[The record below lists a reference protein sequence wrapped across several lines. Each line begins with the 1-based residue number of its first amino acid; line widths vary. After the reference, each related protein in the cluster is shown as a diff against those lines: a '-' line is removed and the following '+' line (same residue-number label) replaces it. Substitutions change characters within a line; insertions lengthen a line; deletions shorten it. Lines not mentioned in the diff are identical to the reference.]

1 MSWANAYSWQY
12 RSEGIAMA
20 LHDFQSSRSWEGA
33 ASEGVFS
40 GLVLSFLRSS
50 GEKLSSLAL
59 LFVAV
64 LVMMATPGLSQAA
77 GFALIQQGTAAMAQ
91 GNAFVA
97 EANDPSAIFY
107 NPAGL
112 NQLKRP
118 EIYINTTYNVPD
130 REFHGP
136 NGEFAQTNHRL
147 FRTPSIYLVY
157 PFHDRIA
164 AGIGFFVPFGLG
176 SMWHPEW
183 AGRYITTFSKL
194 KTYNINPALSV
205 KILNNLS
212 VAMGPNFLWSSVDLR
227 RKLPM
232 VVPTPVGP
240 VQLPDGEAKLD
251 GHAKGF
257 GFNLGV
263 LYEPLTGVK
272 LGVSYRSAISVNYHG
287 ELDLT
292 LPAPLPGQPKIP
304 GTAKLT
310 FPPSVTSGLSIS
322 RFRPLTLNF
331 DVT

>member
-164 AGIGFFVPFGLG
+164 AGIGFEAAEFTAKWGRSSGYGL
-176 SMWHPEW
+176 
-183 AGRYITTFSKL
+183 FS
-194 KTYNINPALSV
+194 IRER
-205 KILNNLS
+205 LNHLGGFLE
-212 VAMGPNFLWSSVDLR
+212 VAS
-227 RKLPM
+227 K
-232 VVPTPVGP
+232 
-240 VQLPDGEAKLD
+240 
-251 GHAKGF
+251 
-257 GFNLGV
+257 
-263 LYEPLTGVK
+263 
-272 LGVSYRSAISVNYHG
+272 
-287 ELDLT
+287 
-292 LPAPLPGQPKIP
+292 PGQ
-304 GTAKLT
+304 GTSATIMVPLEQ
-310 FPPSVTSGLSIS
+310 SSMLS
-322 RFRPLTLNF
+322 N
-331 DVT
+331 